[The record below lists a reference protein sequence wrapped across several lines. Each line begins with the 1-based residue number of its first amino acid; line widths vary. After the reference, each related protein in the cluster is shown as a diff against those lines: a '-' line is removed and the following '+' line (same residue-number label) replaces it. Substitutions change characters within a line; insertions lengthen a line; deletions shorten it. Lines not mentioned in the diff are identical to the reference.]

1 MTNYLTLGGMGGHLA
16 FMATH
21 GKVIQAHAMYN
32 KYYNISFFM
41 QKKLLKTK
49 QIIE

>member
-1 MTNYLTLGGMGGHLA
+1 MGGHLA

-21 GKVIQAHAMYN
+21 DKVIQARLMYN
-32 KYYNISFFM
+32 KYYNNISFFM

-49 QIIE
+49 WIEWNE

>member
-1 MTNYLTLGGMGGHLA
+1 MANYFTLGGMGGHSA

-21 GKVIQAHAMYN
+21 DKIIQARLMYN

-49 QIIE
+49 PIE

>member
-1 MTNYLTLGGMGGHLA
+1 
-16 FMATH
+16 
-21 GKVIQAHAMYN
+21 MYN

-49 QIIE
+49 PIEWNE

>member
-1 MTNYLTLGGMGGHLA
+1 
-16 FMATH
+16 
-21 GKVIQAHAMYN
+21 MYN

-49 QIIE
+49 QIEWNE

>member
-16 FMATH
+16 FVVTH
-21 GKVIQAHAMYN
+21 GKVIQTRVMYN

-49 QIIE
+49 QIE